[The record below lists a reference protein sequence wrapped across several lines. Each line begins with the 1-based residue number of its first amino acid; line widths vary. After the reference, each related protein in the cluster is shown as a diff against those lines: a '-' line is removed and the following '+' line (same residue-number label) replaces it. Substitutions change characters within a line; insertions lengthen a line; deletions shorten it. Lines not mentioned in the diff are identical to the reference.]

1 MTIPQAI
8 AELED
13 RGVPEVI
20 TLLLW
25 LQNEIERGDA
35 RIAQL
40 QQELDKLKYGEF

>member
-20 TLLLW
+20 RLIKDLD
-25 LQNEIERGDA
+25 NELFVRDELITSLRA
-35 RIAQL
+35 
-40 QQELDKLKYGEF
+40 ELDKLKYGEF